1 MGIHNSSRTRVTPVF
16 DSLFERDPTGRSW
29 LLPLMRLGSRAASV
43 RLPTDAMLLPDHQR
57 TWGPNERRLNAPTP
71 LLRWLV
77 QNASPPTSDALWGGK
92 RARSYREKLV
102 GRDPDTVRIALEKLE
117 LSVPRRAWYVLE
129 GQSQPDAYLET
140 TEFILVVE
148 GKRTEREATSTTTW
162 MPKRS
167 QMLRHMDAASWATS
181 GAKHVYGMMVVEGE
195 GGRDA
200 VMPSEYWIGESD
212 AQVLEAT
219 LDCSLPHRAQ
229 PERHAMANGFLGV
242 TTWQGVCAAFS
253 LPCPP
258 TNDAA

>member
-1 MGIHNSSRTRVTPVF
+1 MGVHNSSRTRVTPVF

-29 LLPLMRLGSRAASV
+29 LLPLMRLGSRAASL
-43 RLPTDAMLLPDHQR
+43 RLPTDEVLLPDHQR

-77 QNASPPTSDALWGGK
+77 QNAFPPTSDALWGGK

-102 GRDPDTVRIALEKLE
+102 VRDPDTVRIALEKLE
-117 LSVPRRAWYVLE
+117 LSVPRRARYVLE

-140 TEFILVVE
+140 TEFVLVVE

-181 GAKHVYGMMVVEGE
+181 GAKHVYGMIVVEG
-195 GGRDA
+195 GGGLDA
-200 VMPSEYWIGESD
+200 LTPSDYWKAECD
-212 AQVLEAT
+212 AQVIQPT
-219 LDCSLPHRAQ
+219 LDCSVPHRSQ
-229 PERHAMANGFLGV
+229 PERHAKADAFLGV
-242 TTWQGVCAAFS
+242 ATWQRVCAAFA
-253 LPCPP
+253 LLWPP
-258 TNDAA
+258 TNDGT